1 MSQGPTGLHPALAG
15 GGKDSHLRAR
25 LPPPHLPRSFK
36 VRGEGRRFPRPPS
49 PPPLPL
55 SLPLGFS
62 PLQQFSLIMQ
72 HTAEPQRTK
81 PGPPVQGPRRS
92 CPHGSHWLIHRAQSP
107 CPASMLT
114 CSPTSPGE
122 FYLPL
127 IFQVSHYSLDLT
139 IFRSAL
145 SPSIRSVSP
154 HSTPFRHPA
163 PLGTTL
169 FHITPSPQ
177 ALILCGAF
185 LNPRKCDQ
193 EDTVLE
199 AVPGHAPADTFT
211 GTSCR
216 WQHYSCLQLRLF
228 SKHEMDLT
236 TSKSQIHTPHECEAE
251 SGFFRVT
258 LSL

>member
-1 MSQGPTGLHPALAG
+1 MSQGPAGLHPALAG

-25 LPPPHLPRSFK
+25 LPPPPHLPRSFK

-92 CPHGSHWLIHRAQSP
+92 CSHGSHWLIHRAQSL

-114 CSPTSPGE
+114 CSGARGLPTSPGE
-122 FYLPL
+122 FYLPF

-139 IFRSAL
+139 TFRSN
-145 SPSIRSVSP
+145 PVSLHP
-154 HSTPFRHPA
+154 LLFLPTTPFRHPA

-185 LNPRKCDQ
+185 LNPRKGDQ

-199 AVPGHAPADTFT
+199 AVPGHAPVDTFT
-211 GTSCR
+211 ETSCR
-216 WQHYSCLQLRLF
+216 QAALF
-228 SKHEMDLT
+228 MPATAVVLK
-236 TSKSQIHTPHECEAE
+236 A
-251 SGFFRVT
+251 
-258 LSL
+258 